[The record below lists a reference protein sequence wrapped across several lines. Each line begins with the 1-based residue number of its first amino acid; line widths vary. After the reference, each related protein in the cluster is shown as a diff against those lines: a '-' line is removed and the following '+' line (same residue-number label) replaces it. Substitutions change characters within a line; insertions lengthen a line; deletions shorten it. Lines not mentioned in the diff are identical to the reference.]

1 MGHYFFRYFRAM
13 QEHHQLLHTIYE
25 IVKEDPQP
33 EFYNCRPRELILRQL
48 QEWATIQDQLH
59 ALETEGLVQL
69 QQKDTLIIQITSA
82 GIEHVRSYEEAMIS
96 KRNGQ

>member
-1 MGHYFFRYFRAM
+1 MQDHY
-13 QEHHQLLHTIYE
+13 QLLQTIYE

-48 QEWATIQDQLH
+48 QEWPVIQQH
-59 ALETEGLVQL
+59 LETLEREELVRL

-82 GIEHVRSYEEAMIS
+82 GIERVKNFGKSLA
-96 KRNGQ
+96 